1 MNSQLTYMKKPELL
15 KELELHRSHF
25 FAVIDE
31 KVKPQLP
38 DWIISSENVF
48 WIVDP
53 EGSKSMEAYERV
65 VSFFLE
71 RGISRASLLIAI
83 GGGAT
88 TDLSG
93 FVAATILRGIDWI
106 SIPTTLLA
114 MVDGSIGGKVGLNMP
129 QGKNLIGAF
138 HHPEQIFICY
148 DFLTTLPVREWQS
161 GKGEILKYGFLS
173 SEIHQAIVQ
182 KDSLETI
189 SHLCSEFKKNIVK
202 SDFKEQGE
210 RVLLNLGHTLGH
222 AFELSLGIPHGL
234 AVMMG
239 LKYLFLILDQKDQLK
254 NWEELVS
261 ALELSQETTSLSSY
275 PQFSM
280 DKFINYLKQDKK
292 KSHESIRLI
301 VVKAVGN
308 CIVNEM
314 SLNEFISK
322 IRYHAEFKR

>member
-1 MNSQLTYMKKPELL
+1 MNSQLTYMKKSELF
-15 KELELHRSHF
+15 KELELQRSHF

-48 WIVDP
+48 WLVDP
-53 EGSKSMEAYERV
+53 EGSKSLEAYERV

-71 RGISRASLLIAI
+71 RGISRASRLIAI

-93 FVAATILRGIDWI
+93 FVAATILRGIEWI

-138 HHPEQIFICY
+138 HHPLQIYICY
-148 DFLTTLPVREWQS
+148 DFLTTLPVRELQS
-161 GKGEILKYGFLS
+161 GKGEIIKYGFLS
-173 SEIHQAIVQ
+173 SEIHEAIMQ
-182 KDSLETI
+182 KESLETI
-189 SHLCSEFKKNIVK
+189 SHLCSEFKKDIVR

-210 RVLLNLGHTLGH
+210 RIFLNLGHTLGH
-222 AFELSLGIPHGL
+222 AFELSLGIPHGI

-239 LKYLFLILDQKDQLK
+239 LKYLFLILDQQDQLK
-254 NWEELVS
+254 NWDELLS
-261 ALELSQETTSLSSY
+261 ALELDEKTTRLSSY
-275 PQFSM
+275 PQFSL
-280 DKFINYLKQDKK
+280 DKFIHYLKQDKK
-292 KSHESIRLI
+292 KSHDLIRL
-301 VVKAVGN
+301 VVVRAIGN

-314 SLNEFISK
+314 TLNEFISK
-322 IRYHAEFKR
+322 IRNHAEFKR